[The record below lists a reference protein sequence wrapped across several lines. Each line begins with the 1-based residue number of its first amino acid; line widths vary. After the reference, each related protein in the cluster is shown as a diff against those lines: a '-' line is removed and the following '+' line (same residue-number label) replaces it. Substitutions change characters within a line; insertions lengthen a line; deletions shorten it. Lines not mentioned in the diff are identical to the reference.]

1 LENNNISDSRCFNH
15 AVREAVAK
23 CPQCGRF
30 FCRECVSEHEGRVIC
45 ASCLARIAGI
55 KHKKRF
61 NLSGTAKIFQL
72 AAGILILWCCF
83 YLMGKALLSIPS
95 VFHEKTMW
103 SEVLKEDNEQK
114 DNRNVPQ

>member
-15 AVREAVAK
+15 AGREAVAK
-23 CPQCGRF
+23 CPECGRF
-30 FCRECVSEHEGRVIC
+30 FCRECVSEHEGRIIC
-45 ASCLARIAGI
+45 ASCLYKATGI

-61 NLSGTAKIFQL
+61 TLSGIAKIFQL

-83 YLMGKALLSIPS
+83 YLMGKMLLSIPS

-103 SEVLKEDNEQK
+103 SEVLKEGAPQK
-114 DNRNVPQ
+114 DNKNVQE

>member
-1 LENNNISDSRCFNH
+1 LESNNISDSRCFNH
-15 AVREAVAK
+15 SGREAVAK

-30 FCRECVSEHEGRVIC
+30 FCRECVSEHDGRIVC
-45 ASCLARIAGI
+45 ASCLTKSAGI

-61 NLSGTAKIFQL
+61 NLSGAARILQL

-83 YLMGKALLSIPS
+83 YLMGKTLLSIPS

-103 SEVLKEDNEQK
+103 SEVLKNDTAKK
-114 DNRNVPQ
+114 DTKNVP